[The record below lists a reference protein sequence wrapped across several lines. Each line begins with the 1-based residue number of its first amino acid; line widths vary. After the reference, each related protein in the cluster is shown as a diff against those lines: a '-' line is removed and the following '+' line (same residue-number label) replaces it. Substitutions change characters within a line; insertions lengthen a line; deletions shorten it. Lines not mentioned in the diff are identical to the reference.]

1 MKSSLPGAVGHDVNG
16 TRRDD
21 YNGEIPRPTGVI
33 WSGICPLKSKL
44 KSYEISGIQR
54 LYGQH

>member
-1 MKSSLPGAVGHDVNG
+1 MKLSLHGAVGHDANSL
-16 TRRDD
+16 RRDD

-33 WSGICPLKSKL
+33 RAGICPLKSKL